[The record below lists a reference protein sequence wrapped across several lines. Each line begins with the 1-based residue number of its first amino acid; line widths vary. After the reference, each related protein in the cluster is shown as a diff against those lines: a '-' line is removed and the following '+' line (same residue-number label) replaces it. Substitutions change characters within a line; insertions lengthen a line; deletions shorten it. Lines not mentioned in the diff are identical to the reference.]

1 MGKTEGFLAFE
12 VLADGVFAV
21 DKEMKIIAFSE
32 GAERIT
38 GYARDEVIGKRC
50 NEVFRSAMCE
60 ESCPIKFAL
69 ESGQVI
75 SNYYYTIFTKNDDEI
90 PISVSAAPISG
101 KEGEIAGAVE
111 TFRNLAEVREL
122 AERLELAYSEVMK
135 ERNKLQ
141 AMLNSI
147 AEGVF
152 TVDRD
157 FNITTL
163 NSSAEKITGFKKSEV
178 IGKPCNSVFR
188 SSLCGESCPLRE
200 TLSTGI
206 PARDH
211 EVEIISKSGN
221 KIPISISTA
230 ILRDEH
236 GEIAG
241 GVETFRDLS
250 EIKKLSEELKGKY
263 SFGSIIGKSNRM
275 RKVYE
280 LISSV
285 TSANATVLI
294 RGETGTGKELV
305 ARAIHYNGPR
315 CNNPFVA
322 VSCAALPED
331 LLESELF
338 GHVKGAFTGAISD
351 RKGRF
356 ELADGGTLFLDEVGD
371 ISLRVQ
377 AKLLRVL
384 ESREFEKLGSIE
396 TISADVRLIAATNR
410 DLEDRIRSGELRED
424 LYYRLNVIQIELP
437 PLRERREDIPL
448 LVRHFISRFN
458 QETGRSI
465 SDVSQDAMDIL
476 VDHNWPGNVRQ
487 LENAIEH
494 AFIHCRSGSI
504 QPEHLPQEM
513 ISQKPIPEE
522 EGTLIS
528 AERQAIESALRRRNW
543 NRSFAA
549 RDLGI
554 SRTTLWR
561 KTKKYGIKPK

>member
-12 VLADGVFAV
+12 MLADGVFAV

-38 GYARDEVIGKRC
+38 GYGRDEVIGKRC

-101 KEGEIAGAVE
+101 KEGEIAGAVG

-152 TVDRD
+152 TIDRD

-188 SSLCGESCPLRE
+188 SSLCGENCPLRE

-221 KIPISISTA
+221 KIP
-230 ILRDEH
+230 
-236 GEIAG
+236 
-241 GVETFRDLS
+241 
-250 EIKKLSEELKGKY
+250 
-263 SFGSIIGKSNRM
+263 
-275 RKVYE
+275 
-280 LISSV
+280 
-285 TSANATVLI
+285 
-294 RGETGTGKELV
+294 
-305 ARAIHYNGPR
+305 
-315 CNNPFVA
+315 
-322 VSCAALPED
+322 
-331 LLESELF
+331 
-338 GHVKGAFTGAISD
+338 
-351 RKGRF
+351 
-356 ELADGGTLFLDEVGD
+356 
-371 ISLRVQ
+371 
-377 AKLLRVL
+377 
-384 ESREFEKLGSIE
+384 
-396 TISADVRLIAATNR
+396 
-410 DLEDRIRSGELRED
+410 
-424 LYYRLNVIQIELP
+424 
-437 PLRERREDIPL
+437 
-448 LVRHFISRFN
+448 RH
-458 QETGRSI
+458 
-465 SDVSQDAMDIL
+465 
-476 VDHNWPGNVRQ
+476 
-487 LENAIEH
+487 
-494 AFIHCRSGSI
+494 
-504 QPEHLPQEM
+504 
-513 ISQKPIPEE
+513 
-522 EGTLIS
+522 
-528 AERQAIESALRRRNW
+528 
-543 NRSFAA
+543 
-549 RDLGI
+549 
-554 SRTTLWR
+554 
-561 KTKKYGIKPK
+561 